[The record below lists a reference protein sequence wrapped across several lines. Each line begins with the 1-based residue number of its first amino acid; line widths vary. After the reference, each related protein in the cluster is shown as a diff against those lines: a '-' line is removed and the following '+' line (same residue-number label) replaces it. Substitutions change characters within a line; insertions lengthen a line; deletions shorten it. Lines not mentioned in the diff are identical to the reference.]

1 MNLSRDKYTLHT
13 VKAGF
18 QCYVSCT
25 FSFHLSLDTPYL
37 IIFTGLLGYS
47 TGIHKIYVKM
57 ENEYQKSQSVAS
69 SGKADEIFM
78 IKIV

>member
-1 MNLSRDKYTLHT
+1 MLCFMYLQLSSFLGHTLF
-13 VKAGF
+13 V
-18 QCYVSCT
+18 
-25 FSFHLSLDTPYL
+25 
-37 IIFTGLLGYS
+37 FTGLLGYS
-47 TGIHKIYVKM
+47 TGIHKIYVKI